1 MTAADG
7 WELTPKLR
15 MGQRLRDL
23 RGSMD
28 GKDLA
33 PLVGISA
40 DLVSRIERG
49 ERWPQP
55 VNVEAWARQTGHP
68 DLVDE
73 LQLLREELRQDEA
86 RLRADAQRPKVAQEL
101 RSGFFRR
108 SSRIRT
114 LAVTNMPWYLQTAE
128 YTRAEIGETPGVDD
142 VIQLRRAGHD
152 MVGKPG
158 KYFEVLIAEAGLRYF
173 PCNNEDM
180 QRQLGDIQR
189 LVGMPK
195 VEIGVIP
202 FGAVNAPLLGAFSVF
217 DETTIAETPAGAIDF
232 TAKHAQRY
240 TDLMDRLWDSAVRG
254 EAVRTYLNA
263 AVDALTTS

>member
-1 MTAADG
+1 MELRWGRFVITCRLRRIRCTITKWKMRSSADTPDTEETLSAPDAHVARPGRPRSARTPPVTAADG

-73 LQLLREELRQDEA
+73 LQLLREELRQDDA

-152 MVGKPG
+152 MVGKHG
-158 KYFEVLIAEAGLRYF
+158 KY
-173 PCNNEDM
+173 
-180 QRQLGDIQR
+180 
-189 LVGMPK
+189 
-195 VEIGVIP
+195 
-202 FGAVNAPLLGAFSVF
+202 
-217 DETTIAETPAGAIDF
+217 
-232 TAKHAQRY
+232 
-240 TDLMDRLWDSAVRG
+240 
-254 EAVRTYLNA
+254 
-263 AVDALTTS
+263 